1 MKKILAVL
9 LAITMIAGAFAGC
22 STSQK
27 SDDGDEKTTEATT
40 LYEKMDEI
48 PDERVPEQ
56 KIAPADSFAG
66 GDGSKEKPYEI
77 SNAAE
82 LARLAYCFNDI
93 VYTDDKLDKFA
104 GKHYVLTDDIILNT
118 TEDMDHADEKAP
130 MFAFDAIGKINNDKS
145 TGSAFDGVFDGKGHS
160 ISGLYMI
167 TNYDEVDGPDSNVG
181 LFAYAKDAVIKNV
194 TVKNSYLYSYNQINA
209 IGAVCGYAYNTKI
222 LNCNGKDNYIYANVA
237 KTGGIVGHTLTATV
251 IKDCKSSGVIECE
264 HCHEVGGITASLY
277 DGVIENCTNKT
288 DVTNNNT
295 EAAGICALMQDAAST
310 FAGDDNGN
318 IGKSSIINCTNKGKI
333 TSKQGGAGGIV
344 ARTASANSS
353 CEIVD
358 CENEGEVSGKEL
370 TGGIVGNLHTSKNT
384 IDKTADNQG
393 SFVVKD
399 CENEGKVESKKGA
412 AGIASTVYA
421 EDESSV
427 TIQSCKNNGDIKGKS
442 TGGITAF
449 ILNGSKSSATVTYD
463 KCVNEAD
470 FSTEDT
476 DGDIGG
482 IICTSSTAGSDAS
495 NKIRVNGCVNNGDI
509 TVAGGF
515 ATGGIFSKLMNT
527 ISSGKPSIIVDGCVN
542 NGDVDATFESA
553 TISFAGGLVGS
564 VMSSKDDEK
573 KFINC
578 TNNGDISAT
587 VNDTKADDLEPEKD
601 ICYCFVGGIVGAAT
615 KSTVFNGCKNNGD
628 FKLKKG
634 NKKDV
639 TFDDICG
646 LLTDN
651 DENSFT
657 KEIMKQ
663 LDDKKDQ
670 TDKE

>member
-9 LAITMIAGAFAGC
+9 LAIAMIAGAFAGC

-194 TVKNSYLYSYNQINA
+194 TVKNSYFYSYNQINS
-209 IGAVCGYAYNTKI
+209 IGAICGDAYKTKI
-222 LNCNGKDNYIYANVA
+222 INCNSKNNYIYANIASV
-237 KTGGIVGHTLTATV
+237 GGIVGHTLTAV
-251 IKDCKSSGVIECE
+251 EIKNCKSSGVIESE
-264 HCHEVGGITASLY
+264 RCHEVGGITADLY
-277 DGVIENCTNKT
+277 DGVIENCTNKA
-288 DVTNNNT
+288 DVKNNYV
-295 EAAGICALMQDAAST
+295 EAAGICGLMQDSATT
-310 FAGDDNGN
+310 FAGEKNGN
-318 IGKSSIINCTNKGKI
+318 IGKSTIKNCTNEGKI
-333 TSKQGGAGGIV
+333 VSKQGGAGGIV
-344 ARTASANSS
+344 ARATSS
-353 CEIVD
+353 NATGEIIG
-358 CENEGEVSGKEL
+358 CENEGKITGKEI
-370 TGGIVGNLHTSKNT
+370 TGGIVGNLNTSKNSV
-384 IDKTADNQG
+384 DKTADNQG
-393 SFVVKD
+393 AFTVKD
-399 CENEGKVESKKGA
+399 CENEGDVESEKGA
-412 AGIASTVYA
+412 SGIVSTVYA

-427 TIQSCKNNGDIKGKS
+427 NILNCTNNGDVKGKT

-449 ILNGSKSSATVTYD
+449 VLNGSKSNATVTFE
-463 KCVNEAD
+463 KCVNDAD
-470 FSTEDT
+470 FSTDDT
-476 DGDIGG
+476 EGDIGG
-482 IICTSSTAGSDAS
+482 IICTFSTAGSEAS
-495 NKIRVNGCVNNGDI
+495 NTVIVKSCVNNGDI

-515 ATGGIFSKLMNT
+515 STGGIFSKLMNS
-527 ISSGKPSIIVDGCVN
+527 ISSGKPSITVDSCVN
-542 NGDVDATFESA
+542 NGDLDVTFESA
-553 TISFAGGLVGS
+553 TISFAGGFVGS
-564 VMSSKDDEK
+564 VISTAEDK
-573 KFINC
+573 KSFINC
-578 TNNGDISAT
+578 QNNGDITAT
-587 VNDTKADDLEPEKD
+587 VIDTKADDLEPEKD
-601 ICYCFVGGIVGAAT
+601 ICYCFVGGIAGAAT
-615 KSTVFNGCKNNGD
+615 KSTEFKNCKNSGE
-628 FKLKKG
+628 FELKKG
-634 NKKDV
+634 NKKDIL
-639 TFDDICG
+639 FDDICG

-651 DENSFT
+651 DDNSFT
-657 KEIMKQ
+657 KEIVKQ